1 MTTERNNE
9 EWLSDL
15 SGEQQSQALEDLR
28 QILSNG
34 LYYAL
39 SGRVDSAQLDALV
52 EDSVQEA
59 LLKIL
64 DNLHTFEGRSKFT
77 TWTHKI
83 AVRVALTELRRQ
95 RWKDVSLQD
104 LLPDDYGI
112 DYTPAVLTD
121 PAPNPEE
128 LVTQTSVMEF
138 VSRLLETELTERQ
151 RQAMLA
157 VMVQGM
163 PLEEVARRMDSNRN
177 AMYKLLHDAR
187 QKLKK
192 RLATDGISPEDLL
205 AVFDTGS

>member
-1 MTTERNNE
+1 MAIERTNQ
-9 EWLSDL
+9 EWLTDL
-15 SGEQQSQALEDLR
+15 QGTNRAVALEELR
-28 QILSNG
+28 QVLIRG
-34 LYYAL
+34 LYYAF
-39 SGRVDSAQLDALV
+39 SGRVDPAHLDDLV
-52 EDSVQEA
+52 EDSAQEA

-112 DYTPAVLTD
+112 DYTPPVLTD
-121 PAPNPEE
+121 PSPNPEE
-128 LVTQTSVMEF
+128 LTTQASVMAF
-138 VSRLLETELTERQ
+138 VQRLLETELTDRQ
-151 RQAMLA
+151 RQAMVA
-157 VMVQGM
+157 VMINGM

-187 QKLKK
+187 KKLKK
-192 RLATDGISPEDLL
+192 RLAADGLSPEDLL
-205 AVFDTGS
+205 AVFDTG